1 MEYIRERLTDKND
14 KAACDFA
21 RQMAAESAE
30 SDKYLESIPL
40 FASLL
45 QDRSSYVRTRAFG
58 LICSQARWAHV
69 GQIDAV
75 FDQMVP
81 LLNDPKPTVVRQSL
95 AALHEV
101 LLYRPEM
108 SDRIEEAVAGID
120 VSKYK
125 DSMSPLITKDIEALK
140 KEL

>member
-69 GQIDAV
+69 GQID
-75 FDQMVP
+75 
-81 LLNDPKPTVVRQSL
+81 
-95 AALHEV
+95 
-101 LLYRPEM
+101 
-108 SDRIEEAVAGID
+108 